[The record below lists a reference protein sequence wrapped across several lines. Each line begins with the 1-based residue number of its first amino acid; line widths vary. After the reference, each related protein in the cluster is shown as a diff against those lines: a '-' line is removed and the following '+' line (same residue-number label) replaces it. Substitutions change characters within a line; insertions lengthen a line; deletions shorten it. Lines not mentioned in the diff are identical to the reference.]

1 MRSLGRERDRLE
13 IIERVRRLRPGLA
26 RRWGRMSA
34 HQMVCH
40 VADAYR
46 MASGE
51 KPVRPV
57 TGPFPRSILKWGVL
71 YLPIPW
77 PHGISTCR
85 ELDQEL
91 GGTRPVGFSTDLA
104 TLVALVERASRPPL
118 PLDPPP
124 HPIFGRMSAADW
136 QRWGYL
142 HADHHLRQFGM

>member
-1 MRSLGRERDRLE
+1 MKTLARQGDRAE
-13 IIERVRRLRPGLA
+13 ILQRLRAVRPESTA
-26 RRWGRMSA
+26 RWGRMSA

-57 TGPFPRSILKWGVL
+57 SGPLPRSILKWAVL

-91 GGTRPVGFSTDLA
+91 GGTRPVEFSKDLA
-104 TLVALVERASRPPL
+104 ILEALVERASRPAL
-118 PLDPPP
+118 PLEPPP